1 MTASGATPP
10 PAYGRAEFA
19 SEFGVSRETLDRMQ
33 TYASLLA
40 QWQKAINLV
49 SPSTLSDVWRRH
61 FADSAQL
68 VRLAPPSARTW
79 IDLGSGAG
87 FPGLVVAI
95 LLAERE
101 PRPRLTLIESD
112 QRKCAFLREVARQTG
127 VTVDILT
134 TRIENAATQF
144 NLQQGEI
151 VSARALASL
160 TDLLRLASP
169 YLSDRSVGLFLKG
182 REAEAE
188 VTAALESW
196 RFEAELVPSVTDASA
211 RVVVV
216 RRFAGAR
223 VAPKPKG

>member
-1 MTASGATPP
+1 MTASGAIPP
-10 PAYGRAEFA
+10 PAYGQAEFA
-19 SEFGVSRETLDRMQ
+19 SEFGVSRETLDRLQ
-33 TYASLLA
+33 IYASLLA

-49 SPSTLSDVWRRH
+49 APSTLGDVWRRH

-68 VRLAPPSARTW
+68 VRLAPPAARTW

-87 FPGLVVAI
+87 FPGLVAAI

-101 PRPRLTLIESD
+101 TRPRLTLIESD

-134 TRIENAATQF
+134 TRIENTATQF
-144 NLQQGEI
+144 NLHQGEI
-151 VSARALASL
+151 VSARALAPL

-188 VTAALESW
+188 VAAALESW
-196 RFEAELVPSVTDASA
+196 HFEAELVPSVTDVSA

-223 VAPKPKG
+223 VASKPKG

>member
-1 MTASGATPP
+1 MTASGAIPP
-10 PAYGRAEFA
+10 PAYGQAEFA
-19 SEFGVSRETLDRMQ
+19 SEFGVSRETLDRLQ

-49 SPSTLSDVWRRH
+49 APSTLGDVWRRH

-68 VRLAPPSARTW
+68 VRLAPPAARTW

-87 FPGLVVAI
+87 FPGLVAAI

-101 PRPRLTLIESD
+101 TRPRLTLIESD

-134 TRIENAATQF
+134 TRIENTATQF
-144 NLQQGEI
+144 NLHQGEI
-151 VSARALASL
+151 VSARALAPL

-188 VTAALESW
+188 VAAALESW
-196 RFEAELVPSVTDASA
+196 HFEAELVPSVTDVSA

-223 VAPKPKG
+223 VASKPKG